1 MKTWT
6 MLRWTSSFNRAPIA
20 SFAIDRVVNG
30 TWQTL
35 YPTIEP
41 SGSFLLF
48 EGTPNTSYAL
58 RIRASDEAGNQQPA
72 SPNAHITFTI
82 GTDSSG
88 LFKFYLPML
97 LKDGTATSIS
107 NVNTT
112 TTNVMNPYPLPG
124 Q

>member
-1 MKTWT
+1 MFLSQT
-6 MLRWTSSFNRAPIA
+6 MDYFT
-20 SFAIDRVVNG
+20 
-30 TWQTL
+30 
-35 YPTIEP
+35 
-41 SGSFLLF
+41 GSM
-48 EGTPNTSYAL
+48 T
-58 RIRASDEAGNQQPA
+58 QPA
-72 SPNAHITFTI
+72 SPNAHITFTP

-88 LFKFYLPML
+88 LFKSYLPML